1 MTATAATTPA
11 AGPTKVLR
19 RLARRELHSPRS
31 TAAILLAVLLV
42 FMIFNTRKRTK
53 QMKAEQEE
61 KATKTVPGVKVLLQ
75 GGIYGTIVAYDPE
88 DLDSPALVEIAP
100 GTIIEVHSQAILR
113 IVEPKDVV
121 VEDALVDDAIVAE
134 APVADAPVVA
144 FDERP
149 AAAADAP
156 TLETPEETRA
166 RLERDA
172 DNK

>member
-1 MTATAATTPA
+1 MPMEFLLF
-11 AGPTKVLR
+11 G
-19 RLARRELHSPRS
+19 
-31 TAAILLAVLLV
+31 LLAVLLI

-113 IVEPKDVV
+113 IVEPKDAVIEEAVIDEPVAV
-121 VEDALVDDAIVAE
+121 VENDVVANDAVTNST
-134 APVADAPVVA
+134 DAPA
-144 FDERP
+144 I
-149 AAAADAP
+149 
-156 TLETPEETRA
+156 ETTEETRA

-172 DNK
+172 DDK

>member
-1 MTATAATTPA
+1 MEFLLF
-11 AGPTKVLR
+11 G
-19 RLARRELHSPRS
+19 
-31 TAAILLAVLLV
+31 LLAVLLV

-53 QMKAEQEE
+53 AMKAEQEE

-121 VEDALVDDAIVAE
+121 VDEVVADDAA
-134 APVADAPVVA
+134 APAVDV
-144 FDERP
+144 
-149 AAAADAP
+149 
-156 TLETPEETRA
+156 ETPEETRA
-166 RLERDA
+166 RLERDS
-172 DNK
+172 DDK